1 MKKAILVLLVGL
13 FWCNVGFAEEILLTC
28 DVNSTSLKTM
38 DPEDQKRF
46 LGKKISLTVD
56 TETKIVTN
64 NDQESNLFI
73 LHGIKYQEKL
83 NQKTFPSPKIYDKKT
98 PEGFLEISKKKVAIG
113 FVLLSEDYKN
123 LKKGTQIT
131 LENVRDFSAEEWF
144 NIPVNDPQ
152 TLRNLISDK
161 KNMTK

>member
-1 MKKAILVLLVGL
+1 MKKLSLYVFLLL
-13 FWCNVGFAEEILLTC
+13 MFCNVGIAEEILLTC

-38 DPEDQKRF
+38 VRKDQKKF

-64 NDQESNLFI
+64 NDQDSNLFI

-83 NQKTFPSPKIYDKKT
+83 NQKAFPLPKNLYKET
-98 PEGFLEISKKKVAIG
+98 PEKFLEISKMKVATRYN
-113 FVLLSEDYKN
+113 VLSEDYKN

-131 LENVRDFSAEEWF
+131 IKNVQDFSAEEWF
-144 NIPVNDPQ
+144 NIPLNDPQ
-152 TLRNLISDK
+152 ALGILASDK
-161 KNMTK
+161 KKI